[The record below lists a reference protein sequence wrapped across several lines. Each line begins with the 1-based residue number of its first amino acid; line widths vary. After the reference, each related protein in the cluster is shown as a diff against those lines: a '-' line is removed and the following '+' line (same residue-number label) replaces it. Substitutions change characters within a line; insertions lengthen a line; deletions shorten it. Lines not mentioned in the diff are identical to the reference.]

1 MGHNKIKWNISLEE
15 GQIIA
20 HSTIIEILRGKP
32 QPVLLNELIS
42 LLNAKTKKYNVHK
55 NKKYNCFSKY
65 FKMNYGELVNFLDSY
80 NIYGIINSESSD
92 KVMVILLEEIIQ
104 EEGSPLKSIIKD
116 SEWIFI

>member
-15 GQIIA
+15 GEIIA
-20 HSTIIEILRGKP
+20 HSTIIEILRGKK

-42 LLNAKTKKYNVHK
+42 LLNAKTKKYNVH
-55 NKKYNCFSKY
+55 NKKSNCFSKY
-65 FKMNYGELVNFLDSY
+65 LKMNYGGLVNFLDSY

-104 EEGSPLKSIIKD
+104 EEGAPLKSIIKD